1 MTAAFPRED
10 DLILRLITYEL
21 ERLQNNT
28 RDVINNDFLAV
39 TACCG
44 LLAGADNRIASGP
57 EVESSEPRT
66 KRRKNISRVFSSK
79 DQYHQRFFDRYG
91 SGALRGVSADIR
103 KRGDNFD

>member
-44 LLAGADNRIASGP
+44 LLADPSG
-57 EVESSEPRT
+57 ESGSDSLDHHDPGGGNNSSNGQSL
-66 KRRKNISRVFSSK
+66 RRE
-79 DQYHQRFFDRYG
+79 Q
-91 SGALRGVSADIR
+91 
-103 KRGDNFD
+103 